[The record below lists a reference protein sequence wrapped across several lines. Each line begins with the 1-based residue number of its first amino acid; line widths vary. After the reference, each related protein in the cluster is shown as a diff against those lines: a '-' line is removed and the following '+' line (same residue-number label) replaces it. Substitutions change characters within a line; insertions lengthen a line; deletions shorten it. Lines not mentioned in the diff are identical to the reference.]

1 MRKAILIT
9 AGLLVFVIL
18 TVSNAAWAL
27 NVRFNVMYSPKHPLC
42 TQAFAPWA
50 KQVAEV
56 TDGRVKVTMFYSNA
70 LYKPTQGLDAIASRA
85 ADMGI
90 VLPSYARNR
99 MLAGGVM
106 DLPMVAG
113 EKAAENSE
121 VLWEMYQTVP
131 EMQKE
136 LEALE
141 VLWVY
146 MNPAFQLHF
155 TKKRVANLADLANT
169 VISAGG
175 ANQAGILKL
184 LGASAEAMPMTDV
197 YLAMQKGVVEGCF
210 LPYAPLRTQKIAD
223 LLKYHTNANLMASSF
238 YIVINK
244 SVWGKISESDQ
255 KAIRGISGLSAA
267 LKCGQVF
274 DAAQERDTT
283 WMREKGDDFVT
294 LTPEQRK
301 DWAQKILSIRDGWVA
316 DAKAKGY
323 QDPEKILATALALME
338 AKSK

>member
-1 MRKAILIT
+1 M
-9 AGLLVFVIL
+9 LV
-18 TVSNAAWAL
+18 A
-27 NVRFNVMYSPKHPLC
+27 
-42 TQAFAPWA
+42 
-50 KQVAEV
+50 
-56 TDGRVKVTMFYSNA
+56 
-70 LYKPTQGLDAIASRA
+70 
-85 ADMGI
+85 
-90 VLPSYARNR
+90 
-99 MLAGGVM
+99 GVM

-113 EKAAENSE
+113 EKAAVNSE
-121 VLWEMYQTVP
+121 VLWDLYQTVP

-136 LEALE
+136 LANLE

-155 TKKRVANLADLANT
+155 TKKRVANLSDLANT

-197 YLAMQKGVVEGCF
+197 YLAMQKGVIEGCF

-223 LLKYHTNANLMASSF
+223 LLKYHTNADLMAASF

-244 SVWGKISESDQ
+244 SVWGKISEADQ
-255 KAIRGISGLSAA
+255 KAIRAISGLSAA
-267 LKCGQVF
+267 VKCGQVF
-274 DAAQERDTT
+274 DAAQETDTT
-283 WMREKGDDFVT
+283 WMREKGDEFVT

-301 DWAQKILSIRDGWVA
+301 AWAQKILPIRDTWVA
-316 DAKAKGY
+316 DAKDKGY
-323 QDPEKILATALALME
+323 QNPEKILATALTLMD